1 MNKCL
6 NCGKEVKNKY
16 CNSKCRNQ
24 HKPTIY
30 VPTQDSIDKQKD
42 AISKKWKFFSV
53 KCYKCGKDFEIKEF
67 NVEKPKKEKY
77 YCSRSCANSHI
88 FTNETKQKIS
98 DKNKNQIPWNK
109 GIMIENGKIIK
120 GNNKIIKKCP
130 VCKKEFEV
138 YFHKSNKIYCS
149 KNCYLKDNNC
159 SFRKKSSGGLR
170 KGSGRG
176 KYGWYKGFWSD
187 SSWELA
193 WIIYNIDHNVI
204 FERNHKGF
212 EYYFNNKKY
221 NFYPDFIVNGNFY
234 EIKGYID
241 SKNKSKIKQFSD
253 ELIIID
259 KTGIKP
265 YIEYVIK
272 KYGKN
277 YIELY
282 EENPY
287 KIKNKKCLICGSEC
301 VNMYCSQFCAG
312 KGVSLLKKK

>member
-6 NCGKEVKNKY
+6 NCGKDVKNKY

-30 VPTQDSIDKQKD
+30 VPTQESIDKQKD
-42 AISKKWKFFSV
+42 TVSKKWKIFYV

-67 NVEKPKKEKY
+67 NVEKLKKDKY
-77 YCSRSCANSHI
+77 YCSRSCANSRKH
-88 FTNETKQKIS
+88 TVETKEKIRL
-98 DKNKNQIPWNK
+98 KNKNQVPWNK
-109 GIMIENGKIIK
+109 K
-120 GNNKIIKKCP
+120 NKILIKCP
-130 VCKKEFEV
+130 VCKKDFQILP
-138 YFHKSNKIYCS
+138 KSNRIYCS

-159 SFRKKSSGGLR
+159 SFRRKSSGGIR

-176 KYGWYKGFWSD
+176 KCGWYKGFWSD

-193 WIIYNIDHNVI
+193 WIIYNIDHRII
-204 FERNHKGF
+204 FERNYKGF
-212 EYYFNNKKY
+212 EYCFNSKKY
-221 NFYPDFIVNGNFY
+221 KFYPDFKIDSKFY

-241 SKNKSKIKQFSD
+241 SKNKSKIEQFND

-259 KTGIKP
+259 RIGIKP

-282 EENPY
+282 ENNPH
-287 KIKNKKCLICGSEC
+287 KIKNKKCLICGNEC
-301 VNMYCSQFCAG
+301 MNM
-312 KGVSLLKKK
+312 